1 MGLAIAFLV
10 TLVFSAWMLN
20 EVALQ
25 MVWLPVL
32 AFMIYPYTK
41 RVSWICHLWLGLCLG
56 LAPAGAWVAIT
67 ADVHGWGAITG
78 VEGIFLWYPEIFFIS
93 MGVALWIAAF
103 DVNYARMDV
112 NVDREQGIK
121 SFPSLFGDRATT
133 GMSVALT
140 MGWALCFLL
149 TGLHEVTN
157 SGPGYSLWIPAAV
170 VMALVNIL
178 VMTKGAQSSIES
190 EDAMGVFQKNL
201 FNVSMLTGWAL
212 LVSLTLV
219 EAI

>member
-1 MGLAIAFLV
+1 
-10 TLVFSAWMLN
+10 MLN

-93 MGVALWIAAF
+93 M
-103 DVNYARMDV
+103 
-112 NVDREQGIK
+112 
-121 SFPSLFGDRATT
+121 
-133 GMSVALT
+133 
-140 MGWALCFLL
+140 
-149 TGLHEVTN
+149 
-157 SGPGYSLWIPAAV
+157 
-170 VMALVNIL
+170 
-178 VMTKGAQSSIES
+178 
-190 EDAMGVFQKNL
+190 
-201 FNVSMLTGWAL
+201 
-212 LVSLTLV
+212 
-219 EAI
+219 